1 MSILIDLVRAAAA
14 RVARRTQPKAAV
26 TVPDSTPSRSQRH
39 DDRAPAARA
48 SHDDRP
54 AARAPRNAERTIPA
68 RRGKPRIYARNE
80 HDISRKLI
88 SPSALKVLYRL
99 DGAGFRGCLVGGGVR
114 DLLLGREPKDFDV
127 ATDASPDQVREL
139 FRNCRLIGRRFRLA
153 HVRFGPEII
162 EVATFRAAHEEDDGG
177 HGEMSDEGRILRDN
191 VYGDIE
197 DDVWRRDFTV
207 NGLYYDIHDFSVID
221 YVGGVEDLNKGV
233 LRVIG
238 DAEQRYRED
247 PVRMLR
253 AIRFAVKLGF
263 NLDPAC
269 ARPLPQLASLLDAI
283 SPARLFDEALKL
295 FHGGYALQT
304 FEALRH
310 HHLFE
315 HLFPLTE
322 VALSHEHEGFPAT
335 LVGRALANTDQRI
348 ADGKSVTPAFLL
360 AALLWDAFEEH
371 RQALEADGVPAQD
384 ALGQAAD
391 DVIAQQISRLAIPRR
406 FTQVTRDI
414 WAMQPRLVDLTP
426 KRARR
431 AFENPRFRAAY
442 DFLKLRAEAGDA
454 EAEYAGWW
462 TDFQDATD
470 ADREVMLA
478 ALDERAVSDGPRRR
492 RRRKR
497 RP

>member
-14 RVARRTQPKAAV
+14 RVTRRTPPKATASAPTGAEAPTQRSKPKDEK
-26 TVPDSTPSRSQRH
+26 TV
-39 DDRAPAARA
+39 
-48 SHDDRP
+48 
-54 AARAPRNAERTIPA
+54 PA
-68 RRGKPRIYARNE
+68 RRGRARIYARNE
-80 HDISRKLI
+80 HCISRKMI

-99 DGAGFRGCLVGGGVR
+99 DGAGFRACLVGGGVR

-162 EVATFRAAHEEDDGG
+162 EVATFRAAHDEEAND

-221 YVGGVEDLNKGV
+221 YVGGVEDLEKGV

-238 DAEQRYRED
+238 DPELRYRED

-253 AIRFAVKLGF
+253 AVRFAVKLGF
-263 NLDPAC
+263 NLDEAC
-269 ARPLPQLASLLDAI
+269 ARPLPQLAGLLDAI

-295 FHGGYALQT
+295 FHGGYALQS
-304 FEALRH
+304 FAALRH

-315 HLFPLTE
+315 HLFPLAE
-322 VALSHEHEGFPAT
+322 AALSHEHHDFPAT
-335 LVGRALANTDQRI
+335 LIGRALDNTDVRI
-348 ADGKSVTPAFLL
+348 AQGRSVTPAFLL
-360 AALLWDAFEEH
+360 AALLWDALEER
-371 RQALEADGVPAQD
+371 RQDLEAEGMEPAE
-384 ALGQAAD
+384 ALGLAAD
-391 DVIAQQISRLAIPRR
+391 QVLAKQVARLAVPRR
-406 FTQVTRDI
+406 FTQITRDI
-414 WAMQPRLVDLTP
+414 WSMQPRLVELSP

-442 DFLKLRAEAGDA
+442 DFLKLRAEAGDDA
-454 EAEYAGWW
+454 ADYASWW
-462 TDFQDATD
+462 TDFQDASD
-470 ADREVMLA
+470 ADREAMLGE
-478 ALDERAVSDGPRRR
+478 LDDRPAPGGQKRR

>member
-14 RVARRTQPKAAV
+14 RVTRRAPPEVAA
-26 TVPDSTPSRSQRH
+26 S
-39 DDRAPAARA
+39 APAAPQ
-48 SHDDRP
+48 SP
-54 AARAPRNAERTIPA
+54 APRSKRKDERTVPA
-68 RRGKPRIYARNE
+68 RRGQARIYTRSE
-80 HDISRKLI
+80 HCISRKMI

-99 DGAGFRGCLVGGGVR
+99 DGAGFRACLVGGGVR

-162 EVATFRAAHEEDDGG
+162 EVATFRAAHDEDDSDQ
-177 HGEMSDEGRILRDN
+177 GEMSNEGRILRDN

-221 YVGGVEDLNKGV
+221 YVGGVEDLEKGV

-263 NLDPAC
+263 NLDQAC
-269 ARPLPQLASLLDAI
+269 ARPLPQLAALLDAI
-283 SPARLFDEALKL
+283 SPARLFVEALKL
-295 FHGGYALQT
+295 FHGGYALQS

-322 VALSHEHEGFPAT
+322 VALSHERHGFPAT
-335 LVGRALANTDQRI
+335 LIGRALDNTDVRI
-348 ADGKSVTPAFLL
+348 AAGKSVTPAFLL
-360 AALLWDAFEEH
+360 AALLWDACEDR
-371 RQALEADGVPAQD
+371 RQDLEADGMQPLE
-384 ALGQAAD
+384 ALGLAAD
-391 DVIAQQISRLAIPRR
+391 QVIAKQVARLAVPRR
-406 FTQVTRDI
+406 FTQITRDI
-414 WAMQPRLVDLTP
+414 WFMQPRLVDLSP

-442 DFLKLRAEAGDA
+442 DFLKLRAEAGDVA
-454 EAEYAGWW
+454 ADCASWW
-462 TDFQDATD
+462 TDFQDASD
-470 ADREVMLA
+470 ADREAMLGELDDRPTA
-478 ALDERAVSDGPRRR
+478 AGQKRR

>member
-14 RVARRTQPKAAV
+14 RVTGRSTPKAAAG
-26 TVPDSTPSRSQRH
+26 
-39 DDRAPAARA
+39 APAAPA
-48 SHDDRP
+48 SP
-54 AARAPRNAERTIPA
+54 PPRSKRTNDKPVPA
-68 RRGKPRIYARNE
+68 RRGTPRIYTRGE
-80 HDISRKLI
+80 HGISRKSI

-99 DGAGFRGCLVGGGVR
+99 DGAGFRACLVGGGVR

-162 EVATFRAAHEEDDGG
+162 EVATFRAAHHDDDGD
-177 HGEMSDEGRILRDN
+177 HAEMSDEGRILRDN

-221 YVGGVEDLNKGV
+221 YVGGVEDLQKGV

-238 DAEQRYRED
+238 DPDQRYRED

-253 AIRFAVKLGF
+253 ALRFVVKLGF
-263 NLDPAC
+263 KLDDAC
-269 ARPLPQLASLLDAI
+269 AQPLPQLASLLDAI

-304 FEALRH
+304 FAALRH
-310 HHLFE
+310 YHLFE

-322 VALSHEHEGFPAT
+322 IALSHEHHGFPAT
-335 LVGRALANTDQRI
+335 LLGRALDNTDARI

-360 AALLWDAFEEH
+360 AALLWDACEER
-371 RQALEADGVPAQD
+371 RQALEADGVSPLE
-384 ALGQAAD
+384 ALGIAAD
-391 DVIAQQISRLAIPRR
+391 QVIARQVARVAVPRR
-406 FTQVTRDI
+406 FTQITRDI
-414 WAMQPRLVDLTP
+414 WAMQPRLVELSP

-454 EAEYAGWW
+454 QADSAAWW
-462 TDFQDATD
+462 TDFQDASD
-470 ADREVMLA
+470 AEREELLNT
-478 ALDERAVSDGPRRR
+478 LDERSLSGAPKRK

>member
-14 RVARRTQPKAAV
+14 RVTR
-26 TVPDSTPSRSQRH
+26 
-39 DDRAPAARA
+39 RAPPKDAANT
-48 SHDDRP
+48 P
-54 AARAPRNAERTIPA
+54 AGPQPPTPRSKRKDGGTVST
-68 RRGKPRIYARNE
+68 RRGQARIYTRSE
-80 HDISRKLI
+80 HSISRKMI

-99 DGAGFRGCLVGGGVR
+99 DGAGFRACLVGGGVR

-162 EVATFRAAHEEDDGG
+162 EVATFRAAHDEDSSDQ
-177 HGEMSDEGRILRDN
+177 GEMSDEGRILRDN

-221 YVGGVEDLNKGV
+221 YVGGVEDLDKGV
-233 LRVIG
+233 VRVIG
-238 DAEQRYRED
+238 DPEQRYRED

-253 AIRFAVKLGF
+253 AVRFAVKLGF
-263 NLDPAC
+263 KLDETC
-269 ARPLPQLASLLDAI
+269 ARPLSQLAGLLDAI

-295 FHGGYALQT
+295 FHGGYALQS

-315 HLFPLTE
+315 HLFPLAE
-322 VALSHEHEGFPAT
+322 AT
-335 LVGRALANTDQRI
+335 LAHEQHDFPRTLIGRALDNTDDRI
-348 ADGKSVTPAFLL
+348 AQGKSVTPAFLL
-360 AALLWDAFEEH
+360 AALLWDAFEER
-371 RQALEADGVPAQD
+371 RQDLEADGMQPQE
-384 ALGQAAD
+384 ALGLAAD
-391 DVIAQQISRLAIPRR
+391 QVLAKQVARLAVPRR
-406 FTQVTRDI
+406 FTQITRDI
-414 WAMQPRLVDLTP
+414 WSMQPRLVDLSP

-431 AFENPRFRAAY
+431 TFENPRFRAAY
-442 DFLKLRAEAGDA
+442 DFLKLRAEAGDDVA
-454 EAEYAGWW
+454 QSASWW
-462 TDFQDATD
+462 TDFQDAGD
-470 ADREVMLA
+470 ADRETMLA
-478 ALDERAVSDGPRRR
+478 QLDERAAPGSQKRR